1 MTIDLNEYLTLEQSD
16 VSWNLVK
23 TTKGVSKKGEPIER
37 RDITYHATPWQAVQY
52 AMSKHSYTGDL
63 LTQMQE
69 LLAQFEKS
77 FQFAKNTQHED

>member
-16 VSWNLVK
+16 MSWNLVK
-23 TTKGVSKKGEPIER
+23 TTYGVSKKGEPIER

-52 AMSKHSYTGDL
+52 AVSKHGYTGDL
-63 LTQMQE
+63 LVEMRA

-77 FQFAKNTQHED
+77 FQFAKANQYAD